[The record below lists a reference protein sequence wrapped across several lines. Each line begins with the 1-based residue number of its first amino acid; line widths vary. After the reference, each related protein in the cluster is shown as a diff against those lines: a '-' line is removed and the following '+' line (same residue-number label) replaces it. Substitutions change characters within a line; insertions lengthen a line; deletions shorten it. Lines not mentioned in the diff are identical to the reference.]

1 MGITLAVTIGR
12 ARVGTEHGLLVGGRH
27 LVGLAALAV
36 DEGHLV
42 EVRTFEHNDYYFK
55 QAIRTY
61 HIERI
66 NLAANYFS

>member
-1 MGITLAVTIGR
+1 M
-12 ARVGTEHGLLVGGRH
+12 
-27 LVGLAALAV
+27 GLAALAV

-61 HIERI
+61 HIEELILPTTISAEGRTLPSLAQL
-66 NLAANYFS
+66 NALSAAN